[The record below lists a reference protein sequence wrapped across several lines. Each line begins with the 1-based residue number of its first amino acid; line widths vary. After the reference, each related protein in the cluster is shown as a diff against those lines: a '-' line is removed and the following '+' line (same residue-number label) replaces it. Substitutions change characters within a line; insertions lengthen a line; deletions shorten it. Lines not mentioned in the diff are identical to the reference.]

1 MSRMPVSRTIPGLV
15 NEQART
21 YAQRPALVGSGH
33 RLNYSEL
40 QQEVLKVARRLHRLG
55 VGPGDKVAI
64 LMGNKPEWITSA
76 LAIVSLGATMV
87 SLNTWATLK
96 ELEYLIKHSDS
107 KYLITVPSFLKSNY
121 ERMLQELEPLA
132 ERFPMLRGV
141 LGVGETLPKNWA
153 PLLDDATDR
162 DTSADDEIARAYNA
176 VGQTDIAFLLY
187 TSGSTSAPK
196 GVQVQHNGL
205 IENPWHIGERQ
216 HVTESDRLWLAV
228 SLFWGLGCEN
238 AMMNL
243 LTHGG
248 CIVLQESFDAGEA
261 LRLIE
266 QERCT
271 LFYGMAN
278 MAQAMHE
285 HPDRAMRD
293 ISSLRGGMTGGT
305 REQVRRVVE
314 LGATQICNVY
324 GMTETYGNSHVTDAN
339 DDLERRL
346 TSQGKPLPGVQQRIV
361 SPDGVE
367 VAVGTVG
374 ELRIKGYVTP
384 GYYKDEALTAQSF
397 DEQGFF
403 KTGDLVSEDEDGYLH
418 FHGRLKEMLKSGGIN
433 VSPAEVEKVLM
444 AYPGVQLAQVV
455 GVPDATRD
463 EIVGAVI
470 VPKPDTTLN
479 ADEIMTYCRTNM
491 AAYKVP
497 RLLRIIEE
505 AELPL
510 TTTGKIQKNRIAA
523 KFFPP
528 Q

>member
-1 MSRMPVSRTIPGLV
+1 M
-15 NEQART
+15 
-21 YAQRPALVGSGH
+21 GSGR
-33 RLNYSEL
+33 RLNYREL

-64 LMGNKPEWITSA
+64 LMGNKPEWVISA

-121 ERMLQELEPLA
+121 ERMLRSSNRWS

-141 LGVGETLPKNWA
+141 LGVGETLPKGWA

-162 DTSADDEIARAYNA
+162 DTSADDEIARASDS
-176 VGQTDIAFLLY
+176 VRPTDIAFLLY

-196 GVQVQHNGL
+196 GVHLQHYGL

-216 HVTESDRLWLAV
+216 HVTEPDRLWLAV

-248 CIVLQESFDAGEA
+248 CIVLQEFFDAGEA

-285 HPDRAMRD
+285 HPDRAKRD
-293 ISSLRGGMTGGT
+293 ISSLRSGMTGGT
-305 REQVRRVVE
+305 PEQVRRVVE

-324 GMTETYGNSHVTDAN
+324 GMTETYGNSHVTDA
-339 DDLERRL
+339 DD
-346 TSQGKPLPGVQQRIV
+346 
-361 SPDGVE
+361 
-367 VAVGTVG
+367 
-374 ELRIKGYVTP
+374 
-384 GYYKDEALTAQSF
+384 
-397 DEQGFF
+397 
-403 KTGDLVSEDEDGYLH
+403 
-418 FHGRLKEMLKSGGIN
+418 
-433 VSPAEVEKVLM
+433 
-444 AYPGVQLAQVV
+444 
-455 GVPDATRD
+455 DAASC
-463 EIVGAVI
+463 G
-470 VPKPDTTLN
+470 
-479 ADEIMTYCRTNM
+479 
-491 AAYKVP
+491 
-497 RLLRIIEE
+497 
-505 AELPL
+505 
-510 TTTGKIQKNRIAA
+510 
-523 KFFPP
+523 
-528 Q
+528 